1 MLDVTMTN
9 KPELFRTANVY
20 DPGISDHA
28 WVYGIMREKTIYHS
42 SRVITVRNHKSID
55 EVMLLQDISSAPWR
69 VGEIFD
75 SIDDQYFYWSALLN
89 DVLQEHIPLRK
100 KRVRSRDVPYMTDQW
115 KDAIRKKRKY
125 SKMFAKNPIDE
136 NLQLKRKWRNVA
148 TKLRR
153 RSLKQYM
160 YWKSK
165 TEEMNHNP
173 REFYPF
179 LDSKTQDV
187 DDSTIILGNCSSDI
201 KDQTMVA
208 DCFVEY
214 FTGIA
219 QGVGDSELLTLTEE
233 QLHDTKSI
241 QDIRNS
247 MRIVNGPK
255 FSFSKVS
262 QTEVQSALVNL
273 NVNKSYGHDGLSN
286 KVLKLVGDAL
296 APSLTKIF
304 NICIDEN

>member
-1 MLDVTMTN
+1 
-9 KPELFRTANVY
+9 
-20 DPGISDHA
+20 
-28 WVYGIMREKTIYHS
+28 
-42 SRVITVRNHKSID
+42 
-55 EVMLLQDISSAPWR
+55 MLLQDISFAPWH

-100 KRVRSRDVPYMTDQW
+100 KRVRSKDVPYMTDQW
-115 KDAIRKKRKY
+115 KDAIRKKRK
-125 SKMFAKNPIDE
+125 KMFAKNSTDE

-153 RSLKQYM
+153 RSLKQY
-160 YWKSK
+160 WKSK

-173 REFYPF
+173 REFYKVFKPF

-187 DDSTIILGNCSSDI
+187 DDSAIILENCGSDI

-219 QGVGDSELLTLTEE
+219 QGIGDSELLALTEE
-233 QLHDTKSI
+233 QLHDCKSI
-241 QDIRNS
+241 QDICNS
-247 MRIVNGPK
+247 VRIVNGPE

-262 QTEVQSALVNL
+262 QTEVQSALANL
-273 NVNKSYGHDGLSN
+273 NVNKSCGHDGLSN

-304 NICIDEN
+304 NTYIDENYWPVE